1 MRQVDGVNARPEPHR
16 VGPLGQDSGSVRQ
29 AACCNPARG
38 RTSVDRGKVGTNAEE
53 GALAGR
59 LREEKCRRRSAS
71 ATTYHSIVTSTLED
85 ARFAASR
92 SHAVPSSSAASA
104 GVGSPSWQVIAV
116 TMGLFAGP
124 RAYEKPSA
132 VRSTVETAF
141 MLMDNYRNEEVDK
154 SAISLMA
161 RRTVESAGSFAAPG
175 TRGKAPLSEGGN
187 PRIVGWDGT
196 EDFCSERVIRCL
208 GRS

>member
-1 MRQVDGVNARPEPHR
+1 MLQSGARQDLS
-16 VGPLGQDSGSVRQ
+16 GPRQ
-29 AACCNPARG
+29 GGYERRG
-38 RTSVDRGKVGTNAEE
+38 

-104 GVGSPSWQVIAV
+104 GERSPSWQVIAV
-116 TMGLFAGP
+116 TSGLFAGP
-124 RAYEKPSA
+124 RAYVKPSA
-132 VRSTVETAF
+132 VRSTVKTVF
-141 MLMDNYRNEEVDK
+141 MMVDNYRNQEVDK

-161 RRTVESAGSFAAPG
+161 RRTVESAGSFAAHRA
-175 TRGKAPLSEGGN
+175 RGKAPLSEGGN
-187 PRIVGWDGT
+187 PRIVGWDGGFLQRAGHPLR
-196 EDFCSERVIRCL
+196 DKVASR
-208 GRS
+208 RS